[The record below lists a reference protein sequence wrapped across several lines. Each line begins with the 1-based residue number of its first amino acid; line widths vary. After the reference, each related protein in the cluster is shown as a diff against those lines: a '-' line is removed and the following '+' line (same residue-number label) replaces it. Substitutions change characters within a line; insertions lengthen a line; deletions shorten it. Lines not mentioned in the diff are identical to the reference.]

1 MALGADDSWNVFP
14 GDPPRKTTI
23 DLKEVYE
30 MGKSVL
36 LAASAVVVTLALPQA
51 ASAVTVNGA
60 TLKSAIATTANVEE
74 AGYYYRRR
82 YYYRPYYRPYYYGYG
97 Y

>member
-1 MALGADDSWNVFP
+1 
-14 GDPPRKTTI
+14 
-23 DLKEVYE
+23 

-36 LAASAVVVTLALPQA
+36 LAASAVIVTLALPQA
-51 ASAVTVNGA
+51 ASAATVNGV

-82 YYYRPYYRPYYYGYG
+82 YYGYGGYYRPYYGGYGYG